1 MKLKNLLLGDIKF
14 QIKYGFYF
22 LYLIFTIFY
31 IVILSLLP
39 SSWVETVA
47 WLLIYTDPTTI
58 GLIFMGAI
66 IQLELAEKT
75 FDSLVISPITPTK
88 YLLSKTFSL
97 GILSYLVSV
106 ILGLYSK
113 SINNFFTFSL
123 GILLGASI
131 FSCLGMIL
139 AFKAK
144 SLNQFILF
152 MIPFMIVIIFPGII
166 YLFDCDYLWLLL
178 HPGIAIIHLLAKT
191 NHLWL
196 AFISAAS
203 WSLFIAIMTLQTIKK
218 NFNHGGKLNREKNH
232 EIV

>member
-75 FDSLVISPITPTK
+75 FDSRS
-88 YLLSKTFSL
+88 
-97 GILSYLVSV
+97 
-106 ILGLYSK
+106 
-113 SINNFFTFSL
+113 
-123 GILLGASI
+123 
-131 FSCLGMIL
+131 
-139 AFKAK
+139 
-144 SLNQFILF
+144 
-152 MIPFMIVIIFPGII
+152 FP
-166 YLFDCDYLWLLL
+166 L
-178 HPGIAIIHLLAKT
+178 
-191 NHLWL
+191 
-196 AFISAAS
+196 
-203 WSLFIAIMTLQTIKK
+203 
-218 NFNHGGKLNREKNH
+218 
-232 EIV
+232 